1 MKVIRLLKKHH
12 RLGDVISNAA
22 IAVFCGV
29 LICWFEEPVLDCLAA
44 LMLGASICA
53 AIAEFSF
60 VKYDEEKQELRDKLN
75 NTIIKLTDL
84 QIELHHYRKELEVA
98 NKEIEQ
104 LKSSAVALKEN
115 PLKSNRIV
123 SDMTFAVRLRGYL
136 LSSEVSD
143 GIGYEEKQ
151 YLLRTAE
158 WLIRH
163 QVKTVRRGTEEE
175 KYLERLG
182 LFERATS
189 DGANGS
195 NDGTNGLDGS
205 DGDHKPDGANEGDKP
220 DNPNGSDMNKQGTVV
235 PKKKGTP
242 KNLKKKNT
250 NRKNNKQ

>member
-1 MKVIRLLKKHH
+1 MNVIQVLKKHH
-12 RLGDVISNAA
+12 RLGEVITDAA
-22 IAVFCGV
+22 VAVMCGF
-29 LICWFEEPVLDCLAA
+29 LIWWFDDPVYDCLASI
-44 LMLGASICA
+44 LLSASMCA
-53 AIAEFSF
+53 AIVQFSF
-60 VKYDEEKQELRDKLN
+60 ARSEERIVFYIDELEKAKRRNIALDMEWDSC
-75 NTIIKLTDL
+75 
-84 QIELHHYRKELEVA
+84 RKELEVA
-98 NKEIEQ
+98 NKVIEQ

-143 GIGYEEKQ
+143 GIGYEERQ

-195 NDGTNGLDGS
+195 DGTN
-205 DGDHKPDGANEGDKP
+205 GDHKPDGSNEGDKP
-220 DNPNGSDMNKQGTVV
+220 DNPNGSDMNNQGTVV
-235 PKKKGTP
+235 PKKKGAP

>member
-1 MKVIRLLKKHH
+1 MNVIQLLKKHH
-12 RLGDVISNAA
+12 RLGEVITDAA
-22 IAVFCGV
+22 VAVMCVF
-29 LICWFEEPVLDCLAA
+29 LIWWFDDPMYDCLASI
-44 LMLGASICA
+44 LLGASMCA
-53 AIAEFSF
+53 ATVHFPFARSEERIVFYIDELEK
-60 VKYDEEKQELRDKLN
+60 VKRRNLEVD
-75 NTIIKLTDL
+75 
-84 QIELHHYRKELEVA
+84 IELGSCQKELEVA

-189 DGANGS
+189 DRINGS
-195 NDGTNGLDGS
+195 SDGTNGLDGS
-205 DGDHKPDGANEGDKP
+205 DGVHKPDGSNEGDKP
-220 DNPNGSDMNKQGTVV
+220 DSPNGSDMNNQGTVV
-235 PKKKGTP
+235 PKKKGAP
-242 KNLKKKNT
+242 KNLNKKNT
-250 NRKNNKQ
+250 NRKNNK